1 MFGFR
6 ICFGESVSSRL
17 RDGKPV
23 PYGSIIGNC
32 PQNCNLNIS
41 PKEDF
46 MKKKLPILLLLLPFF
61 SITALVLVSVWT
73 VLTQSLGYI
82 PAFGLTRPTLQ
93 YYIQVFT
100 DETFLSSVVV
110 SLRIALWSAV
120 LATVWGVLVSAALI
134 RLGKH
139 RGGLLYT
146 LRLPILVPHAVVA
159 VFMVQLLGQTGLLAR
174 FGYALRLLEDYTQFP
189 QLLYTPSYFGAI
201 AAYLWKEIPFVAY
214 FVLAFMGS
222 ISGTLGEAAEN
233 LGASP
238 LRSFFS
244 VTLPLSIPVISHA
257 FLIIFI
263 FAFGGYELPLLL
275 GSTLPKALSVQ
286 TYLAYTSPNL
296 LDRPLAMA
304 MNGVMLLLSL
314 LMAGLF
320 SIAMNRA
327 GRKWGGVK

>member
-1 MFGFR
+1 MNR
-6 ICFGESVSSRL
+6 
-17 RDGKPV
+17 
-23 PYGSIIGNC
+23 
-32 PQNCNLNIS
+32 
-41 PKEDF
+41 
-46 MKKKLPILLLLLPFF
+46 KLPIILLLLPFF
-61 SITALVLVSVWT
+61 CITALVMVSVWT

-82 PAFGLTRPTLQ
+82 PAFGLTTPTLQ
-93 YYIQVFT
+93 YYIRVFT
-100 DETFLSSVVV
+100 DENFLSSVLV
-110 SLRIALWSAV
+110 SLRIAFWSAV
-120 LATVWGVLVSAALI
+120 LATALGVLVSAALI

-139 RGGLLYT
+139 RGGFLYAV
-146 LRLPILVPHAVVA
+146 RLPILVPHAVVA

-174 FGYALRLLEDYTQFP
+174 TGYALGWLSDYTRFP
-189 QLLYTPSYFGAI
+189 QLLYTPDYFGAI

-222 ISGTLGEAAEN
+222 VSRTLGEAAEN

-286 TYLAYTSPNL
+286 TYLAYTSPDL
-296 LDRPLAMA
+296 LQRPMA

-314 LMAGLF
+314 AMAGLF
-320 SIAMNRA
+320 SLAMSRA